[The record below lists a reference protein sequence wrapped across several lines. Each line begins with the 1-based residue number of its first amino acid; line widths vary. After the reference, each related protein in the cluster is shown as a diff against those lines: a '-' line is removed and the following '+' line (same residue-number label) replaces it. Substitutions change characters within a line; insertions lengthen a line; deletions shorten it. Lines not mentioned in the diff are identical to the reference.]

1 MVIQGTLP
9 RPSNLEVYLGD
20 AGIYCRQLDPIE
32 PAEGQEVAVGAA
44 NAGSGTAVATEGMPL
59 YMFS

>member
-20 AGIYCRQLDPIE
+20 SGIYCRQIDP
-32 PAEGQEVAVGAA
+32 PEGVAVEGEEATVGAGTA
-44 NAGSGTAVATEGMPL
+44 TAVASEGMPL